1 MKRFLCYDTND
12 ATSGKISVNSNGV
25 LSPNATVPSTNGTA
39 YQQLVTDG
47 EGNVKWEDRLA
58 YESITEKNLID
69 NASVTVDRD
78 SGASENVSCDWEL
91 IVGEKYTVRDDDFV
105 MEGIVAQEGNG
116 YKFLV
121 WGDGACL
128 LYQYPGY
135 WKYSSRTNGQ
145 HTLTL
150 SGPSAST
157 KKIDAQYLY
166 QADWNEN
173 DSSSPAYI
181 LNKPES
187 LGGGVTWFTISF
199 TSSSWDGGSSNI
211 KKGEVW
217 ATGSSTTSE
226 ELFDAFKNGLVRA
239 RITDTTNPS
248 RADFGTLSGVSQ
260 FTSCGATS
268 NTFNFSVDKTRDA
281 TISYTKS

>member
-1 MKRFLCYDTND
+1 MRKFLCYDTND
-12 ATSGKISVNSNGV
+12 AASGKINVSANGV
-25 LSPNATVPSTNGTA
+25 LRPNATVPSINGTA

-47 EGNVKWEDRLA
+47 NGNTKWEDRLA

-105 MEGIVAQEGNG
+105 VEGIVAQEGNG

-121 WGDGACL
+121 WEDGACS

-268 NTFNFSVDKTRDA
+268 NTFRFVVDKTRDA
-281 TISYTKS
+281 NISFS

>member
-12 ATSGKISVNSNGV
+12 ATSGKINVSVNGV
-25 LSPNATVPSTNGTA
+25 LSPNATVPSTNGAA

-47 EGNVKWEDRLA
+47 NGNTQWADMLA
-58 YESITEKNLID
+58 YESITEKKLID

-78 SGASENVSCDWEL
+78 FGASGNVSCDWEL

-105 MEGIVAQEGNG
+105 VEGIVAQEGNG

-135 WKYSSRTNGQ
+135 WKYSSRINGQ

-150 SGPSAST
+150 SGPSASI

-268 NTFNFSVDKTRDA
+268 NTFRFVVDKTRDA

>member
-12 ATSGKISVNSNGV
+12 AASGKINVSVNGV
-25 LSPNATVPSTNGTA
+25 LSPNATVPSTNGAA

-47 EGNVKWEDRLA
+47 NGNTQWADMLA

-105 MEGIVAQEGNG
+105 VEGIVAQEGNG

-135 WKYSSRTNGQ
+135 WKYSSRINGQ

-187 LGGGVTWFTISF
+187 LGGGVTWFSISF

-268 NTFNFSVDKTRDA
+268 NTFRFVVDKTRDA